1 MARRR
6 TGTAVRALVLLA
18 ILATAGLTFFF
29 FPHSSSAQVGSSAC
43 PGSAGR
49 GYAFETYEA
58 ARTRVPYLQAQQLAA
73 TNELLP
79 THPTF
84 RLPSLKVGPA
94 GLRSALPETIPAP
107 LLHAIGWVESSLNQA
122 AINVTYESIGPSLVS
137 FDCGYGIMQITSFFS
152 NDGDTPSRSEALI
165 GAHYAYNI
173 AMGAVILAEKW
184 NADEFPVVGLSDPS
198 FLESWYYALWSYNGF
213 AFSNHPAGSETNP
226 FRQTPYAC
234 AGPRNGIPYQE
245 LVYGCTV
252 NPPRVDGI
260 PLWSSTAVQLPNL
273 ATLAQPGGALHPDA
287 FFNGWSL
294 IFTAPLTGQSV
305 SRPFAQMDLA
315 LPQTARP
322 VATLAAGGTA
332 AAQRATILGAPSMR
346 VDRTTMELRVTD
358 DSVEQGSFTITN
370 NGTGLLPYRIVFDE
384 GWLEF
389 SAVAGVAAGSDVVIQ
404 AGKSRTATVR
414 VTPTGEGLAE
424 GFHQGTIMVEALLPS
439 GAVQTSAIVVQ
450 LDKHGVPRYEAG
462 SPQS

>member
-1 MARRR
+1 MAALTLDGR
-6 TGTAVRALVLLA
+6 TLALVL
-18 ILATAGLTFFF
+18 ILAAAGLAFFF

-58 ARTRVPYLQAQQLAA
+58 ARTRVPYLQAQLLAA

-79 THPTF
+79 TNSIF
-84 RLPSLKVGPA
+84 RLPPLKVGLA
-94 GLRSALPETIPAP
+94 GLRSAVPGTIPAP

-122 AINVTYESIGPSLVS
+122 AINVSYESIGPSLVS

-173 AMGAVILAEKW
+173 AMGASILAEKW
-184 NADEFPVVGLSDPS
+184 NAEEFPVVELSDPS

-213 AFSNHPAGSETNP
+213 AFSNHPAGSEANP
-226 FRQTPYAC
+226 FRQTPYGC

-245 LVYGCTV
+245 LVYGCIV
-252 NPPRVDGI
+252 NPPKVDGI
-260 PLWSSTAVQLPNL
+260 PLWSSTTVQLPDL
-273 ATLAQPGGALHPDA
+273 TALAQPGGALHPDA

-305 SRPFAQMDLA
+305 TRPFAQMDLT
-315 LPQTARP
+315 LPQSARP
-322 VATLAAGGTA
+322 VTTLPAGRTA
-332 AAQRATILGAPSMR
+332 AAQRATIFGTPSLA

-358 DSVEQGSFTITN
+358 DSVEQGTFTITN
-370 NGTGLLPYRIVFDE
+370 NGTGLLTYRIVFED

-389 SAVAGVAAGSDVVIQ
+389 SAVAGVAAGSENVVQ
-404 AGKSRTATVR
+404 AGTPRTATVR

-439 GAVQTSAIVVQ
+439 GAVQTTSIVVQ

-462 SPQS
+462 SPRS